1 MHIPHLISA
10 VLIPVFLLAHAGAH
24 AHESIY
30 SAPLL
35 GASETP
41 AANTPGI
48 GVATVTVDF
57 DLVTLRVEASFSD
70 LLGNV
75 TAAHIHCCTAEPLA
89 GNVGVASQTPSFT
102 GFPLGVT
109 AGTYDHTFDLSLASS
124 YNAGFITANG
134 GTVSGAFNALVT
146 GLNAGKA
153 YFNVHTSAFP
163 GGEVRALLTPVPEPE
178 SYALVAS
185 GLAILAAAAMRRRR
199 GGQALEKR
207 V

>member
-1 MHIPHLISA
+1 
-10 VLIPVFLLAHAGAH
+10 
-24 AHESIY
+24 
-30 SAPLL
+30 
-35 GASETP
+35 
-41 AANTPGI
+41 
-48 GVATVTVDF
+48 
-57 DLVTLRVEASFSD
+57 
-70 LLGNV
+70 
-75 TAAHIHCCTAEPLA
+75 
-89 GNVGVASQTPSFT
+89 
-102 GFPLGVT
+102 LGVT